1 MDANIQNTK
10 IELIKWLT
18 NLNNE
23 SLIQKIADLKENN
36 SNDWWNEISA
46 NEKSSIDAGLSDAK
60 KGKLS
65 SNSLAKKIY
74 EKWL

>member
-36 SNDWWNEISA
+36 SKDWWNEIST

-60 KGKLS
+60 NGKLG